1 MVYIVKY
8 SKVIV
13 YIVKVVGTEAVNHI
27 IQNKESECTHACQL
41 SVPSPYA

>member
-27 IQNKESECTHACQL
+27 IQNKEAQVRMLHSHLEERMN
-41 SVPSPYA
+41 